1 MNMKQ
6 SFSTSE
12 VAKYCHV
19 TADTIRKWAEA
30 GRIRVFKTPGG
41 HRRIRREDLIQF
53 LRENNI
59 PIDPELDNSAVKV
72 LVVDD
77 EKPVLSVIRRFLE
90 RARTPFLVEV
100 AMDGY
105 DAGHQI
111 ASFKPDVVFLDLR
124 LPGIDGFEVCRRI
137 KAAPEHAGTHVI
149 AMTGYYEGE
158 AVNRV
163 LELGAALC
171 LRKPFTP
178 DDLRR
183 ALAKVGVEV
192 N

>member
-1 MNMKQ
+1 METKQ

-41 HRRIRREDLIQF
+41 HRRIRREDLLRF
-53 LRENNI
+53 LRENSI
-59 PIDPELDNSAVKV
+59 PVHEDLDDSGVRI
-72 LVVDD
+72 LIVDD
-77 EKPVLSVIRRFLE
+77 EKAVISVVRRFLE
-90 RARTPFLVEV
+90 RSQSPFEIEV

-105 DAGHQI
+105 DAGHQV
-111 ASFKPDVVFLDLR
+111 ATFRPDVVFLDLK
-124 LPGIDGFEVCRRI
+124 LPGLDGFEVCRRI
-137 KAAPEHAGTHVI
+137 KQDPQHSNTQIV
-149 AMTGYYEGE
+149 AMTGYYDVDV
-158 AVNRV
+158 AQRV
-163 LELGAALC
+163 VELGALLC
-171 LRKPFTP
+171 LQKPFTP

-183 ALAKVGVEV
+183 ALAKAGVEM

>member
-1 MNMKQ
+1 METKQ

-30 GRIRVFKTPGG
+30 GRIQVFKTPGG
-41 HRRIRREDLIQF
+41 HRRIRRDDLLRF

-59 PIDPELDNSAVKV
+59 PIHEELDNSGVKV

-77 EKPVLSVIRRFLE
+77 EKPVISVVRRFLE
-90 RARTPFLVEV
+90 RSQTPFQIEV

-105 DAGHQI
+105 DAGLMV
-111 ASFKPDVVFLDLR
+111 ATFRPDVIFLDLR

-137 KAAPEHAGTHVI
+137 KQTPESASIQVI

-158 AVNRV
+158 AAQRV
-163 LELGAALC
+163 LELGAAL
-171 LRKPFTP
+171 LLQKPFTP

-183 ALAKVGVEV
+183 ALARIGVEV

>member
-1 MNMKQ
+1 MEMKQ

-30 GRIRVFKTPGG
+30 GRIHVFKTPGG

-53 LRENNI
+53 LRENSI
-59 PIDPELDNSAVKV
+59 PIHPELDDSGVKV

-77 EKPVLSVIRRFLE
+77 EKSVVFVVRRFLE
-90 RARTPFLVEV
+90 RSQTPFQVEV
-100 AMDGY
+100 AMDGF
-105 DAGHQI
+105 DAGHQV
-111 ASFKPDVVFLDLR
+111 ASFRPDVVFLDLR
-124 LPGIDGFEVCRRI
+124 LPGMDGFEVCRRI
-137 KAAPEHAGTHVI
+137 KNSPDLAGTQVI
-149 AMTGYYEGE
+149 AMTGYYDDEE
-158 AVNRV
+158 INRV
-163 LELGAALC
+163 IELGAAMC

>member
-1 MNMKQ
+1 MEMKQ

-30 GRIRVFKTPGG
+30 GRIHVFKTPGG

-59 PIDPELDNSAVKV
+59 PVHTDLSNLGVRILIVDAEQAVV
-72 LVVDD
+72 
-77 EKPVLSVIRRFLE
+77 SVIRRFLE
-90 RARTPFLVEV
+90 RAQSSFQVEE
-100 AMDGY
+100 ANDGY
-105 DAGHQI
+105 QAGHQV
-111 ASFKPDVVFLDLR
+111 ATFRPDVVFFDLT
-124 LPGIDGFEVCRRI
+124 LPGVDGVEVVRRI
-137 KAAPEHAGTHVI
+137 KSSPEDSAMQLI
-149 AMTGYYEGE
+149 AMDANEDGE
-158 AVNRV
+158 TARQAV
-163 LELGAALC
+163 ESGALLC
-171 LRKPFTP
+171 LKKPFTP

>member
-1 MNMKQ
+1 METKQ

-41 HRRIRREDLIQF
+41 HRRIRREDLLKF

-59 PIDPELDNSAVKV
+59 PIHEDLDDSGVKI
-72 LVVDD
+72 LIVDD
-77 EKPVLSVIRRFLE
+77 EKAVISVVRRFLE
-90 RARTPFLVEV
+90 RSQTPFEIEV

-105 DAGHQI
+105 DAGHQV
-111 ASFKPDVVFLDLR
+111 ATFRPDVVFLDLK

-137 KAAPEHAGTHVI
+137 KSDPEHASTRVI
-149 AMTGYYEGE
+149 AMTGYYDGDV
-158 AVNRV
+158 AQRV
-163 LELGAALC
+163 IEIGALMC
-171 LRKPFTP
+171 MQKPFTP

-183 ALAKVGVEV
+183 ALAKAGVEV
-192 N
+192 G

>member
-1 MNMKQ
+1 MEMKQ

-12 VAKYCHV
+12 VAAYCHV

-30 GRIRVFKTPGG
+30 GRIHVFKTPGG

-53 LRENNI
+53 LRQNDI
-59 PIDPELDNSAVKV
+59 PVHTDLDDSGVRV

-77 EKPVLSVIRRFLE
+77 EKSVVFVIRRFLE
-90 RARTPFLVEV
+90 RAQTPFQVEV
-100 AMDGY
+100 AMDGF
-105 DAGHQI
+105 DAGRQI
-111 ASFKPDVVFLDLR
+111 ASFKPNVVFLDLR
-124 LPGIDGFEVCRRI
+124 LPGLDGFEVCRRI
-137 KAAPEHAGTHVI
+137 KTSPELTRIHII
-149 AMTGYYEGE
+149 AMTGYYDDEE
-158 AVNRV
+158 IKRV
-163 LELGAALC
+163 IDLGADMC

-183 ALAKVGVEV
+183 ALAKVGIEV

>member
-1 MNMKQ
+1 MEPKQ

-12 VAKYCHV
+12 VARYCHV

-41 HRRIRREDLIQF
+41 HRRIRREDLILF
-53 LRENNI
+53 LRENSI
-59 PIDPELDNSAVKV
+59 PTHPDLQDAGVKV

-77 EKPVLSVIRRFLE
+77 EKAVISVVRRFLE
-90 RARTPFLVEV
+90 RAQTPFQVET
-100 AMDGY
+100 AMDGF
-105 DAGHQI
+105 DAGRQV
-111 ASFKPDVVFLDLR
+111 ATFMPDIVFLDLH
-124 LPGIDGFEVCRRI
+124 LPGIDGFEVCQRI
-137 KAAPEHAGTHVI
+137 KSTPEYAAAKVI

-158 AVNRV
+158 AASRV
-163 LELGAALC
+163 MELGASLV
-171 LRKPFTP
+171 LQKPFTP

-183 ALAKVGVEV
+183 ALARVGVEM

>member
-1 MNMKQ
+1 METKQ

-41 HRRIRREDLIQF
+41 HRRIRREALLKF

-59 PIDPELDNSAVKV
+59 PVHDDLDDSGVRI
-72 LVVDD
+72 LIVDD
-77 EKPVLSVIRRFLE
+77 EKAVISVVRRFLE
-90 RARTPFLVEV
+90 RSQAPFEIEV

-105 DAGHQI
+105 DAGHQV
-111 ASFKPDVVFLDLR
+111 ATFRPDVVFLDLK
-124 LPGIDGFEVCRRI
+124 LPGLDGFEVCRRI
-137 KAAPEHAGTHVI
+137 KQDPQHSNTQIV
-149 AMTGYYEGE
+149 AMTGYYDVDV
-158 AVNRV
+158 AQRV
-163 LELGAALC
+163 VELGALLC
-171 LRKPFTP
+171 LQKPFTP

-183 ALAKVGVEV
+183 ALAKAGVEMS
-192 N
+192 